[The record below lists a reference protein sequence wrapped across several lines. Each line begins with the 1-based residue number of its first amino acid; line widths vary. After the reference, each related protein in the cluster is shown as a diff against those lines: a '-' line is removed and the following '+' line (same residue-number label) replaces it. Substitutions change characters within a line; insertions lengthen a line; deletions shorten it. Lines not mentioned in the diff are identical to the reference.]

1 MKNGKCV
8 TSCSL
13 IFHFTFFILTSFSF
27 LIAIFIYSPAVAA
40 PQTITSHGV
49 SLFGDLKYP
58 ENFKHFDYVNPKAP
72 KGGHL
77 KLAAIGTFDSLNP
90 FILKGVAAD
99 SMDLTFETLMVGAS
113 DEAVSGY
120 GLIAE
125 SVETPKEGGWVIFNM
140 RKIARWHDGTPITA
154 DDVVFS
160 FNTIKTKGHPQY
172 QAYYRDIKTIEKLSD
187 YKVKFTF
194 ADKTNRELP
203 VLAGQFPIIS
213 KAYYDKNEFDK
224 TTIVPPLGSGPY
236 KVKSVD
242 AGRSITYERV
252 KDYWAKDLPVNIGR
266 FNFDEV
272 QYDYYRDA
280 TVAVEALKSGEY
292 DFRRENIAR
301 TWANAYNIP
310 QVEDGRMIKEA
321 LPDGTPTGMQCFA
334 FNSRRA
340 DFKNP
345 RVREALSYAYDFEW
359 SNKQLFFS
367 AYTRNRSYFGNS
379 QFASSGLPSDAELKL
394 FKEFNDKQSSLSG
407 QKQMN
412 PAHYLP
418 PRIFT
423 QEYQPPVTDG
433 SGMSRDNLIKAKKIL
448 EEEGWII
455 KDFKLVNPETGKPV
469 KIEFLLYEST
479 FERVLMPFIKNLKK
493 LGIDASIRVVD
504 TSQYVKRL
512 EEFDFD
518 VTVNWFTQGPSPG
531 NEQINYWMSKQA
543 DVKGSRNIIGIKNPA
558 VDFLVEKLVN
568 ADSKEQQITA
578 ARALD
583 RVLQW
588 NFYSIPQWYSRT
600 HRVIYWNKLGRPEVT
615 PPFALGV
622 VDTWW
627 VKK

>member
-1 MKNGKCV
+1 MGKGKRGKQCFALR
-8 TSCSL
+8 SSPLALFL
-13 IFHFTFFILTSFSF
+13 IFLLSAFSSSLSFAASQT
-27 LIAIFIYSPAVAA
+27 AI
-40 PQTITSHGV
+40 SHGV

-58 ENFKHFDYVNPKAP
+58 ASFKHFDYVNPSAP

-77 KLAAIGTFDSLNP
+77 KLAAIGTYDNLNP

-99 SMDLTFETLMVGAS
+99 GIELTFETLMTGSA
-113 DEAVSGY
+113 DEAESGY

-125 SVETPKEGGWVIFNM
+125 SVEKPKEGGWVIFNL

-160 FNTIKTKGHPQY
+160 FDTIKTKGHPQY
-172 QAYYRDIKTIEKLSD
+172 QAYYRDIKSAEKLGD

-194 ADKTNRELP
+194 SDANNRELP
-203 VLAGQFPIIS
+203 VIAGQLPIIS
-213 KAYYDKNEFDK
+213 KAYYTTHEFDK
-224 TTIVPPLGSGPY
+224 TTIDAPLGSGPY
-236 KVKSVD
+236 KVKKVD
-242 AGRSITYERV
+242 AGRSVIYERV
-252 KDYWAKDLPVNIGR
+252 KDYWGKDLPVNVGR
-266 FNFDEV
+266 WNFDEV

-310 QVEDGRMIKEA
+310 QVTDGRMTKEA

-334 FNSRRA
+334 FNTRRA

-345 RVREALSYAYDFEW
+345 RVREALGLAYDFEW

-367 AYTRNRSYFGNS
+367 AYTRNNSYFGNS
-379 QFASSGLPSDAELKL
+379 EFASKGLPDADEMKL
-394 FKEFNDKQSSLSG
+394 YNEFKKSNDDADQ
-407 QKQMN
+407 
-412 PAHYLP
+412 YLP

-423 QEYQPPVTDG
+423 EEYRPPVTDG

-448 EEEGWII
+448 EEEGYVI

-469 KIEFLLYEST
+469 KMEFLLYEST
-479 FERVLMPFIKNLKK
+479 FERVLMPYVKNLKK

-504 TSQYVKRL
+504 TSQYIKRV
-512 EEFDFD
+512 EDFDFD
-518 VTVNWFTQGPSPG
+518 VVVNWFTQGPSPG
-531 NEQINYWMSKQA
+531 NEQINYWTSAQA
-543 DVKGSRNIIGIKNPA
+543 NVKGSKNIVGIQNPA
-558 VDFLVEKLVN
+558 VDFMVERLLKAN
-568 ADSKEQQITA
+568 SKKEQVTA
-578 ARALD
+578 AHALD
-583 RVLQW
+583 RILQW
-588 NFYSIPQWYSRT
+588 NFYSVPQWYSRS
-600 HRVIYWNKLGRPEVT
+600 HRVIYWSKLGRPEIT

-627 VKK
+627 IKK